1 MLLSSLLYG
10 LFYVAFKFWGEVVE
24 QTWIA
29 YFWQYLAIS
38 ITLLLPLCNKQIRI
52 SSLKYLKKVW
62 LKLGAL
68 NLGNESLS
76 IIANM
81 IINFV
86 SLFYSVA
93 IVSTI
98 SNGLQ
103 PIFSFILVFLASR
116 ILPDIFF
123 RKYRKKELLLKL
135 FLCVVSFVLLSVF
148 YYLV

>member
-1 MLLSSLLYG
+1 
-10 LFYVAFKFWGEVVE
+10 
-24 QTWIA
+24 
-29 YFWQYLAIS
+29 
-38 ITLLLPLCNKQIRI
+38 
-52 SSLKYLKKVW
+52 
-62 LKLGAL
+62 
-68 NLGNESLS
+68 
-76 IIANM
+76 M